1 MEKTVRGMYCLRCSS
16 KQVVRGSLGESARF
30 YPLRGFFKAILG
42 KPVFIN
48 DEYSHA
54 CLDCGLIWNELNTA
68 SLRQNIRSF
77 GLAPHSTGVMRV
89 VQRSD
94 GVDSGESKHQATP
107 AL

>member
-1 MEKTVRGMYCLRCSS
+1 MDKTVRGMYCLRCSS

-48 DEYSHA
+48 DQYSHA
-54 CLDCGLIWNELNTA
+54 CLDCGLIWNELDTA
-68 SLRQNIRSF
+68 ALKKNIRAF

-89 VQRSD
+89 VREDGEQREKS
-94 GVDSGESKHQATP
+94 
-107 AL
+107 